1 MWWRNDMTSYE
12 EQKFLAQNIIVAYLY
27 YGGNLYY
34 LFLSCEKNTKINIC
48 GFSKNN
54 SCSSYCPVDN
64 SEIHDIFKLLIKCSS
79 AIGKNS
85 SPTVRLSSAWFA
97 IVV

>member
-34 LFLSCEKNTKINIC
+34 LFLSCEKIQKSI
-48 GFSKNN
+48 
-54 SCSSYCPVDN
+54 YVDFLKTT
-64 SEIHDIFKLLIKCSS
+64 HV
-79 AIGKNS
+79 
-85 SPTVRLSSAWFA
+85 PHTVL
-97 IVV
+97 